1 VTATPEARPD
11 GYPATPTLD
20 RMLAVQ
26 GQTQPAGQLLDWL
39 EEQGWQIAMLD
50 DYGQVRVSRPS
61 IERLLAEWQG
71 INLDAA
77 ERERRAVLDWVRSQN
92 A

>member
-1 VTATPEARPD
+1 MTATPEARPD

-39 EEQGWQIAMLD
+39 EQQGWQIVQMGPD
-50 DYGQVRVSRPS
+50 GEVRVARPS

>member
-1 VTATPEARPD
+1 MTATPEARPD

-20 RMLAVQ
+20 RMSAVQ
-26 GQTQPAGQLLDWL
+26 AQTQPAGQLLEWL
-39 EEQGWQIAMLD
+39 EEQGWQIVQFGEWD
-50 DYGQVRVSRPS
+50 QVRVTRPS